1 MATVPEQ
8 QSIKPSDYP
17 QDIQKSVERLASP
30 LNTFMSQAIN
40 AMNQNLTFGENF
52 RGEVKQFAFTQANKV
67 KTFKYSGSG
76 RPTHVMITK
85 LSKVPQTAITP
96 YWDHD
101 GKGNVTVTLIGDLN
115 ASGNTTVTLI
125 IISE

>member
-30 LNTFMSQAIN
+30 LNAFMSQSIN

-52 RGEVKQFAFTQANKV
+52 RGEVKQFEFSQTSKV
-67 KTFKYSGSG
+67 KTFKYSAAG
-76 RPTHVMITK
+76 RPSHVTITK

-96 YWDHD
+96 YWEHD
-101 GKGNVTVTLIGDLN
+101 GKGNVTVTIVGDLN
-115 ASGNTTVTLI
+115 ASGNTTITFIV
-125 IISE
+125 ISE